1 MKKLK
6 RILSILLSAIV
17 TLSVITVAPITVD
30 AATSNNWCW
39 PTSVHSIKSDWPN
52 YASGKYHGG
61 TDFSVPLNSPV
72 YSTCDGEVV
81 AVTSLTTSYG
91 KHIKI
96 KASVNGSTVYM
107 RYCHLNSFA
116 VSVGNKVS
124 AGQLIAYSGSTG
136 NSTGPHLHY
145 EVRNANDTYG
155 SSSNPNLN
163 PKNYLPGSSYSFATN
178 GNNPTVS
185 NKVEFHSSSV
195 SNISSNAAT
204 INTWVNSS
212 GTITKMGFSL
222 SSNGKQFN
230 KIYTNLSAV
239 EWTSFYLSYDLE
251 EYFGKLSPGQT
262 YYYQFFI
269 YNDGVEYT
277 SQINTFRTNGNSY
290 ISFDTYDIPGVGE
303 VSAKTRAWM
312 SNSESKNISE
322 LGIICA
328 KDMNTGNK
336 TPVTNNVSWSR
347 SYLDYELCEYV
358 GKLDPGTNYYV
369 RYYAI
374 VDGVTY
380 YSDYFI
386 FTTYSKISFRD
397 YGQSGSK
404 VSDISTSVW
413 IENSEAVNMDSVGF
427 AISENG
433 EEYFEIRV
441 YSDKQWTTSYHEY
454 RINDYYKLKPNKQYY
469 VKYYVEVEDVKY
481 YSNIIQI
488 TPIDDI
494 VFDTYGNSTINTDT
508 IILDVWFSNDNALN
522 INSLGFLY
530 GNSIYDMKKVQMFY
544 DVTWTRAHMGQNLLN
559 YAYFEP
565 NSKYYCKF
573 YATIGENTYY
583 SNIFDFSTPINI
595 DNTFSDP
602 NTSTDSDTTVE
613 NPSEPTYHDKKGDI
627 NGDGTISIADAT
639 ELQKHLVGL
648 VTLSDEQLAVADT
661 NGDGSVSVADATQIQ
676 KYITQL
682 IPTLG

>member
-1 MKKLK
+1 MKLK
-6 RILSILLSAIV
+6 FRKFISLTLVLISICGIFV
-17 TLSVITVAPITVD
+17 TETFTANAYTTRTRDEAVAWANSQI
-30 AATSNNWCW
+30 
-39 PTSVHSIKSDWPN
+39 
-52 YASGKYHGG
+52 GKYINVDGAYGNQCVDLIMAYYQYLGVSRVSGHGYQYAYNSLPSG
-61 TDFSVPLNSPV
+61 WTRIQNTPSFVPEPGDIVVWTTAIGGGYGHVAIFLYGDTNSF
-72 YSTCDGEVV
+72 
-81 AVTSLTTSYG
+81 TSLDQNWPKGTSCQKVTHNY
-91 KHIKI
+91 
-96 KASVNGSTVYM
+96 N
-107 RYCHLNSFA
+107 A
-116 VSVGNKVS
+116 VWGVIRPDFK
-124 AGQLIAYSGSTG
+124 
-136 NSTGPHLHY
+136 
-145 EVRNANDTYG
+145 
-155 SSSNPNLN
+155 SSE
-163 PKNYLPGSSYSFATN
+163 TD
-178 GNNPTVS
+178 NPTVS

-404 VSDISTSVW
+404 VSDISTSIW

-530 GNSIYDMKKVQMFY
+530 GNSIYDMKKIQMFY

-595 DNTFSDP
+595 NNTLSDP
-602 NTSTDSDTTVE
+602 NTSTGSDTTVE
-613 NPSEPTYHDKKGDI
+613 NPSEPTYSDKIGDI
-627 NGDGTISIADAT
+627 NGDGVISIADAT